1 MFGRAKAMVMD
12 TVNGFIA
19 DDVLTRAAG
28 IAYFTLFSIG
38 PLAVIAIA
46 VAGFVFGE
54 DAARGSLS
62 AQLGNLLG
70 PRAAD
75 AVQDMIRNTATGGN
89 SLLAT
94 AISLGT
100 LLLTASG
107 AFGALQSSLN
117 AIWKTEARSD
127 GTLSRLVKA
136 KLAALGLVATTGF
149 LLLTSLIASA
159 ALSALRDWISD
170 LFPGVQVVLQAINF
184 LLSFGI
190 IAGLFAAI
198 YKVLPDRDIAWRD
211 VIVGAVVTALL
222 FTVGK
227 TVIGLYLG
235 NSDVATAFGAAGA
248 LAVVLVWIYYSAVIF
263 LTGAEFTRAWAGIA
277 GSHADAPV
285 PARPQ
290 DAPAV

>member
-1 MFGRAKAMVMD
+1 MFGRAKALILD

-46 VAGFVFGE
+46 VAGFFFGDE
-54 DAARGSLS
+54 AARGSLS
-62 AQLGNLLG
+62 TQLRDLLG

-75 AVQDMIRNTATGGN
+75 AVQDMIRGTATGGN

-94 AISLGT
+94 VISLGT

-117 AIWKTEARSD
+117 AIWKTQAPTG
-127 GTLSRLVKA
+127 GTISRVVRA

-170 LFPGVQVVLQAINF
+170 LFPGVQLLLQLVNF

-190 IAGLFAAI
+190 ITALFAAI

-211 VIVGAVVTALL
+211 VAVGAMITALL
-222 FTVGK
+222 FTIGK

-235 NSDVATAFGAAGA
+235 NSSVASAFGAAGA

-263 LTGAEFTRAWAGIA
+263 LTGAEFTRAWAGIT
-277 GSHADAPV
+277 GSQTDAPV
-285 PARPQ
+285 PARAQ
-290 DAPAV
+290 DAAA

>member
-1 MFGRAKAMVMD
+1 MFGRAKALVID

-54 DAARGSLS
+54 EAARGSLA
-62 AQLGNLLG
+62 AQLDGLLG
-70 PRAAD
+70 PRAAA
-75 AVQDMIRNTATGGN
+75 AVQDMIRGTATSGS

-117 AIWKTEARSD
+117 AIWKTQARTS
-127 GTLSRLVKA
+127 GTFSRLVKA

-159 ALSALRDWISD
+159 ALSALRDWISG
-170 LFPGVQVVLQAINF
+170 LFPGVQLVLQAVNF

-190 IAGLFAAI
+190 ITALFAAI
-198 YKVLPDRDIAWRD
+198 YKVLPDRQIAWRD
-211 VIVGAVVTALL
+211 VAVGAMVTALL

-227 TVIGLYLG
+227 TAIGLYLG
-235 NSDVATAFGAAGA
+235 NSSVASAFGAAGA

-263 LTGAEFTRAWAGIA
+263 LAGAEFTRAWAGMT
-277 GSHADAPV
+277 GSRTDAPV
-285 PARPQ
+285 PDRRP
-290 DAPAV
+290 DAAA